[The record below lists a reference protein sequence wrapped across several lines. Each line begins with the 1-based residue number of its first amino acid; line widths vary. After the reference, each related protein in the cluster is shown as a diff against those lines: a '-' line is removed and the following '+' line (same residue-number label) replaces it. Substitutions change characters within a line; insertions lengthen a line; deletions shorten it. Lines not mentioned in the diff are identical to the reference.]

1 MIEDIGDILV
11 AINEVGDSIWLGDF
25 ETAKHV
31 ADLNLAELSN
41 RFKLEKLE
49 TVALNLRRYIRE
61 WRKNAKEKNI
71 EDIEGFVTDQLF
83 EKMQAEEIAPENNI
97 RGVLVIRLSNLR
109 DTLDYILKS
118 KEQKTLDSFKEKDTE
133 QEEIFK
139 NKGRY
144 RYLIRKLPTR
154 WDVRVVL
161 TKSVL
166 QWNLEG
172 LKNNLREKDF
182 TISDSQRNESSVT
195 FTVFSNNLFAEILA
209 QDKQIELSIRAIE
222 EENNMNKIEKFVVNV
237 VDLLS
242 GQDTFTDKGKA

>member
-1 MIEDIGDILV
+1 MIDDIGDILV

-41 RFKLEKLE
+41 HFKLKKIE
-49 TVALNLRRYIRE
+49 TVALNLRRNIRE
-61 WRKNAKEKNI
+61 WRKNAKEKNV

-83 EKMQAEEIAPENNI
+83 EKMQAEETPENNI

-109 DTLDYILKS
+109 DTLEYILKS

-133 QEEIFK
+133 QEEIFQ
-139 NKGRY
+139 NKGTY

-172 LKNNLREKDF
+172 LKNKLREKDF

-195 FTVFSNNLFAEILA
+195 FTVFSKNLFAEILA

-222 EENNMNKIEKFVVNV
+222 EENNMNKIEKIVVIV

-242 GQDTFTDKGKA
+242 GQDTFTDKGNA